1 MAPRCRRARET
12 RAACRRPAPAVPPAA
27 LGPAVPTGSMGL
39 APAAEHPDSL
49 ACGSDA
55 VQSRRSRPAEPGR
68 EARSTRVPAGRDPS
82 NAALGNLC
90 AARRLFPLLGAV
102 GLLAG
107 TAAGAWL
114 LVKHLKQPLADPGS
128 APPQE
133 PGAVAACGE
142 GDEEEP
148 VVPRAP
154 GAASFRINSGNS
166 LLEVQVESR
175 PGWLLACHERWDLS
189 LGTRLCR
196 QLGSLRMT
204 HQKAVNVTDVRVEGA
219 QQFAQITAERG
230 SRLRDMWQVRSR
242 CESGRIVALQCSE
255 CGQRP
260 GAARV
265 LGGADAPR
273 GRWPWQV
280 SVQHG
285 SQHRCGGSVLAPD
298 WIVTA
303 AHCVHSYRRRRRQ
316 VSGWLVFAGVIT
328 HGSVGQEAGVP
339 VEKIIYHSL
348 YDDKSLDYDIALM
361 KLKVPLNFSD
371 AVGAVCLPPSRQDL
385 LHGTRCWVSG
395 WGYTSPDQGHGD
407 AEGSSRPLD
416 RHPALQQLVHVR
428 GRAQRQDA
436 LRRLPA
442 RAGRRLPGRQRGPLG
457 LPGRIHVALGRHREL
472 GPGLRGAQPPGRL
485 HQRGSA
491 AALDLPGHGDVLEAK
506 QGETSKSKNLPSPRS
521 E

>member
-154 GAASFRINSGNS
+154 GAASFRINSENS

-230 SRLRDMWQVRSR
+230 SRLRDMWQVRVVLPRRSR
-242 CESGRIVALQCSE
+242 CESGRIVALQCS
-255 CGQRP
+255 
-260 GAARV
+260 
-265 LGGADAPR
+265 
-273 GRWPWQV
+273 
-280 SVQHG
+280 
-285 SQHRCGGSVLAPD
+285 
-298 WIVTA
+298 
-303 AHCVHSYRRRRRQ
+303 
-316 VSGWLVFAGVIT
+316 GVIT
-328 HGSVGQEAGVP
+328 HGSVGQEAGAP

-395 WGYTSPDQGHGD
+395 WGYTSPDQAQVTETLKEALVPLIGTRRCNSSCMYGGELSARMLCAGYPHGQVD
-407 AEGSSRPLD
+407 ACQGDS
-416 RHPALQQLVHVR
+416 
-428 GRAQRQDA
+428 G
-436 LRRLPA
+436 
-442 RAGRRLPGRQRGPLG
+442 GPLVCQDG
-457 LPGRIHVALGRHREL
+457 STWRLVGIVSWGQGCGEPNHPGVYTNVAQLLPWIYQVTEMY
-472 GPGLRGAQPPGRL
+472 
-485 HQRGSA
+485 
-491 AALDLPGHGDVLEAK
+491 
-506 QGETSKSKNLPSPRS
+506 
-521 E
+521 

>member
-395 WGYTSPDQGHGD
+395 WGYTSPDQAQVTETLKEALVPLIGTRRCNSSCMYGGELSARMLCAGYPHGQVD
-407 AEGSSRPLD
+407 ACQGDS
-416 RHPALQQLVHVR
+416 
-428 GRAQRQDA
+428 G
-436 LRRLPA
+436 
-442 RAGRRLPGRQRGPLG
+442 GPLVCQDG
-457 LPGRIHVALGRHREL
+457 STWRLVGIVSWGQGCGEPNHPGVYTNVAQLLPWIYQVTEMY
-472 GPGLRGAQPPGRL
+472 
-485 HQRGSA
+485 
-491 AALDLPGHGDVLEAK
+491 
-506 QGETSKSKNLPSPRS
+506 
-521 E
+521 

>member
-1 MAPRCRRARET
+1 
-12 RAACRRPAPAVPPAA
+12 
-27 LGPAVPTGSMGL
+27 
-39 APAAEHPDSL
+39 
-49 ACGSDA
+49 
-55 VQSRRSRPAEPGR
+55 
-68 EARSTRVPAGRDPS
+68 PS

-114 LVKHLKQPLADPGS
+114 LGQCLRRGQGRRGQGRS
-128 APPQE
+128 RAPE
-133 PGAVAACGE
+133 PVAACGE

-242 CESGRIVALQCSE
+242 CESGRIVALQCS
-255 CGQRP
+255 GKRP
-260 GAARV
+260 PSSRV
-265 LGGADAPR
+265 PGPSGPR
-273 GRWPWQV
+273 RQPAF
-280 SVQHG
+280 
-285 SQHRCGGSVLAPD
+285 RL
-298 WIVTA
+298 
-303 AHCVHSYRRRRRQ
+303 SYRRRRRQ

-328 HGSVGQEAGVP
+328 HGSVGQEAGAP

-395 WGYTSPDQGHGD
+395 WGYTSPDQAQVTETLKEALVPLIGTRRCNSSCMYGGELSARMLCAGYPHGQVD
-407 AEGSSRPLD
+407 ACQGDS
-416 RHPALQQLVHVR
+416 
-428 GRAQRQDA
+428 G
-436 LRRLPA
+436 
-442 RAGRRLPGRQRGPLG
+442 GPLVCQDG
-457 LPGRIHVALGRHREL
+457 STWRLVGIVSWGQGCGEPNHPGVYTNVAQLLPWIYQVTEVTW
-472 GPGLRGAQPPGRL
+472 
-485 HQRGSA
+485 S
-491 AALDLPGHGDVLEAK
+491 
-506 QGETSKSKNLPSPRS
+506 
-521 E
+521 